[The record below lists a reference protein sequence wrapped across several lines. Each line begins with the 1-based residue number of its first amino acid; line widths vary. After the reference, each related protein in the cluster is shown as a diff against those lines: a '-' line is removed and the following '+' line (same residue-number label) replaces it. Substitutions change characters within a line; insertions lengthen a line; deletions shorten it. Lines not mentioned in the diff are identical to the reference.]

1 MTTVH
6 LAAADQERLRRRSRL
21 RRDPLLL
28 GVILCALVA
37 AMAILLIP
45 CVLWSRW
52 PAPAPQ
58 SAVPALPITV
68 AGVAFNLP
76 AASIRVQVQRR
87 PGAHERVDLA
97 FLWPSLQPPDPS
109 NHQSLRAPSAVP
121 SLTYASERIFVT
133 IAAAGDTLAP
143 DDRLLTIYPR
153 YVNAQALP
161 GPDGLTLVAFREDTP
176 YRGED
181 LIFDAA
187 ASGFAVRC
195 TRNGVGLL
203 PGVCLHE
210 RRIGSAEVVL
220 RFPRDWL
227 ENWRIVLA
235 KIDRLI
241 ESISE

>member
-6 LAAADQERLRRRSRL
+6 LSAADRERSRRRSRL

-28 GVILCALVA
+28 PMSVCAVA
-37 AMAILLIP
+37 TAMAILLIP

-52 PAPAPQ
+52 PTPAPQ

-76 AASIRVQVQRR
+76 PAAIRVPVQRR

-109 NHQSLRAPSAVP
+109 NQQSLRAPSTVP
-121 SLTYASERIFVT
+121 SPTYASERIFVT
-133 IAAAGDTLAP
+133 IAAASDTLAP

-161 GPDGLTLVAFREDTP
+161 GPDGLTVVAFREDTP

-195 TRNGVGLL
+195 TRNGFGLV
-203 PGVCLHE
+203 PGMCLH
-210 RRIGSAEVVL
+210 
-220 RFPRDWL
+220 
-227 ENWRIVLA
+227 
-235 KIDRLI
+235 
-241 ESISE
+241 